1 LPYCLLLSG
10 FSFNFY
16 QHFIN
21 VFLLNYFCSRSF
33 STLTNFVHNTNNSA
47 ASDISSG
54 VGKDGFIGM
63 GNMGYAMLKGV
74 LNVFEPSDIIFT
86 CPDLDKCKRISD
98 ETGVKYAESNAEC
111 ANNAQYI
118 VLAVKPQVYSAVM
131 KNIVNVIREDS
142 VVISIAPGITIDS
155 IKDNLGINT
164 KVVRAMPNTPALVG
178 EGMTGVSYNKDE
190 FSFEQR
196 DVVDRFFN
204 SFGKVVYVDEKLMD
218 VIVCASGSSPAYV
231 YMFIEALADSAV
243 KYGIKRDDAY
253 KLVAQTVLGSAKMV
267 LETNEHPGVLKDKV
281 CSPGG
286 TTIAGVAALEEHNFR
301 NAVIKATDACYDKC
315 HNIK

>member
-1 LPYCLLLSG
+1 MAK
-10 FSFNFY
+10 
-16 QHFIN
+16 I
-21 VFLLNYFCSRSF
+21 
-33 STLTNFVHNTNNSA
+33 
-47 ASDISSG
+47 
-54 VGKDGFIGM
+54 GFIGM

-164 KVVRAMPNTPALVG
+164 KVVRAMPNTPALIG
-178 EGMTGVSYNKDE
+178 EGMTGVAYNASDYSFDE
-190 FSFEQR
+190 R
-196 DVVDRFFN
+196 DVIDKFFT

-218 VIVCASGSSPAYV
+218 GVVCASGSSPAYV
-231 YMFIEALADSAV
+231 YMFIEALADSVV

-253 KLVAQTVLGSAKMV
+253 KMVAQTVLGSAKMV
-267 LETNEHPGVLKDKV
+267 LESGEHPAVLKDKV

-286 TTIAGVAALEEHNFR
+286 TTIQAVSALEENGFR
-301 NAVIKATDACYDKC
+301 NALIKATDACYDKC
-315 HNIK
+315 TSIK

>member
-1 LPYCLLLSG
+1 MAK
-10 FSFNFY
+10 
-16 QHFIN
+16 I
-21 VFLLNYFCSRSF
+21 
-33 STLTNFVHNTNNSA
+33 
-47 ASDISSG
+47 
-54 VGKDGFIGM
+54 GFIGM

-164 KVVRAMPNTPALVG
+164 KVVRAMPNTPAMVG
-178 EGMTGVSYNKDE
+178 EGLTAACPNEHMTEEEIAYVKTILES
-190 FSFEQR
+190 FSRVE
-196 DVVDRFFN
+196 VVP
-204 SFGKVVYVDEKLMD
+204 EKLMD
-218 VIVCASGSSPAYV
+218 AVTAVSGSSPAYV